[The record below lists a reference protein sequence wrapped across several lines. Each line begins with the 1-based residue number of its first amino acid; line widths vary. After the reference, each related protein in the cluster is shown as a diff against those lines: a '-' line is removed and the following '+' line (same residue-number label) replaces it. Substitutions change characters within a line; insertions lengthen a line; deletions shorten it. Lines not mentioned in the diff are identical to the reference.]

1 MLSVRVCASVQ
12 GCVESIKLIYWTLS
26 SLGDGPEANA
36 PVDDA
41 AKHLIEATID
51 DVTLQLM
58 SRTLIL
64 SNLATTLALA
74 AGSNPLRPMRYL
86 MNCILKIWETKL
98 SDLVRPLRPLPLPLA
113 PFGTAACLSTCRLPA
128 GAVAE
133 AMGVETVVHG
143 HPIACRVRIVECSIA
158 QRIRCCAAVLAVLCW
173 RTERGALRRL
183 LLRPL
188 GMRMLMSPQHGHA

>member
-1 MLSVRVCASVQ
+1 VDVDVLQ

-36 PVDDA
+36 PVDA
-41 AKHLIEATID
+41 TAKELIEATIN

-74 AGSNPLRPMRYL
+74 KGTNPLRPMRYL

-98 SDLVRPLRPLPLPLA
+98 SDLVRPPSHRPPLCLPRTCPPAAQAALYHLTVLTDARKPPNPCGVVPRSVPTNPN
-113 PFGTAACLSTCRLPA
+113 PFRFHAAGPSTCA
-128 GAVAE
+128 
-133 AMGVETVVHG
+133 T
-143 HPIACRVRIVECSIA
+143 A
-158 QRIRCCAAVLAVLCW
+158 Q
-173 RTERGALRRL
+173 L
-183 LLRPL
+183 L
-188 GMRMLMSPQHGHA
+188 